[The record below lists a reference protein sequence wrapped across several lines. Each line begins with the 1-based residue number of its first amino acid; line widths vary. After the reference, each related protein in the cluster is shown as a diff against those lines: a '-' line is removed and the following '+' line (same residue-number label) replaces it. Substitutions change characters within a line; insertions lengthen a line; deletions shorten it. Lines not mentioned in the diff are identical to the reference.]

1 MIDVTPEYLLNVVD
15 EVTAQK
21 IWESLQ
27 GMRIYFPKSKT
38 KHNKILEDYRAM
50 TKKYITKAES
60 VKQLMYKYEMS
71 QSQVRNIIR
80 SDDRVLFDVA

>member
-21 IWESLQ
+21 IWESLE
-27 GMRIYFPKSKT
+27 GMRIYFPKRKI
-38 KHNKILEDYRAM
+38 KHNKILEDYRIM

-60 VKQLMYKYEMS
+60 VKHLMSKYEMS

-80 SDDRVLFDVA
+80 SDDKILFNVA